1 MALGG
6 GTWTTQNKVLPGAYI
21 NFVSLA
27 SASATLS
34 DRGVVTMPLS
44 LDWGVEGEVFEV
56 TNEDFQKK
64 SLKIFGYDY
73 TADELKGLRDL
84 FINAQTLYA
93 YRLNGG
99 GDKATNTYATAKYGG
114 TRGNSLKIKIA
125 ANVDDAT
132 MWDVST
138 ILGTVT
144 VDVQTVS
151 AATGLVA
158 NDYVTFKSFTIE
170 SAVAGAALSGGTNAT
185 VTGNSYQ
192 TYLDKIESYSF
203 NTMGVVTTETTIKS
217 LFAAFCKRLR
227 DEIGKKFQLVLYN
240 YNAADYMGVISVDNK
255 CTDGATTAD
264 SVTTYPNEAAAVYWT
279 TGAEGGCAVNASCQN
294 KAYDGEYTID
304 VDYTQNQLKANIL
317 AGKFTFHSVNGDVRV
332 LDDIN
337 TMQTTTDTQGDIFKD
352 NQTIRVIDQL
362 ANDDAVIFATKYLG
376 VVPNDRAGRV
386 SLWSDLAKIRRELLK
401 IRAIEDFSDDD
412 LTVEQGDT
420 KKSVL
425 VTGDVTV
432 VNAMSKL
439 YMQTTI
445 A

>member
-6 GTWTTQNKVLPGAYI
+6 GTWIAQNKVLPGAYI
-21 NFVSLA
+21 NFVSVA
-27 SASATLS
+27 SASASLS
-34 DRGVVTMPLS
+34 ERGIVTMPLT

-56 TNEDFQKK
+56 TNEDFQKN
-64 SLKIFGYDY
+64 SLKILGYDY
-73 TADELKGLRDL
+73 TASELKGLRDL
-84 FINAQTLYA
+84 FANAKTLYA

-99 GDKATNTYATAKYGG
+99 GSKATNDYATAKYGG

-125 ANVDDAT
+125 ANVDDDSL
-132 MWDVST
+132 WDVST
-138 ILGTVT
+138 ILGTTT

-151 AATGLVA
+151 AASGLVA
-158 NDYVTFKSFTIE
+158 NDFVTWKSFTI
-170 SAVAGAALSGGTNAT
+170 SAAVSAASLSGGTN
-185 VTGNSYQ
+185 VTITGTQ
-192 TYLDKIESYSF
+192 HQAYLDKIEAFTF
-203 NTMGVVTTETTIKS
+203 NTMGVETTEATIKA
-217 LFAAFCKRLR
+217 LYTAFCKRLR

-240 YNAADYMGVISVDNK
+240 YNTADYMGVISIANK
-255 CTDGATTAD
+255 CTDGVYLSDNTP
-264 SVTTYPNEAAAVYWT
+264 VYPNEAAAVYWV
-279 TGAEGGCAVNASCQN
+279 TGAEGGCAVNASVQN
-294 KAYDGEYTID
+294 KAYDGEFTID

-317 AGKFTFHSVNGDVRV
+317 AGKFTFHSVNGNVRV

-362 ANDDAVIFATKYLG
+362 ANDDAVVFATKYLG
-376 VVPNDRAGRV
+376 VVPNDEAGRI
-386 SLWSDLAKIRRELLK
+386 SLWNDLAKLRRELLK
-401 IRAIEDFSDDD
+401 IRAIENFSDED
-412 LTVEQGDT
+412 LTVEQGET

-425 VTGDVTV
+425 VTGNITV